1 MIRILHRAVKVLHLI
16 IQYPSY
22 RAVID
27 RHSDHGPHHL
37 GEEDGL
43 WRDVHV
49 VPEFLV
55 LQQVLG
61 AVPGVA
67 SDGAVDGGA
76 DGRPVAGPPVD
87 HQAVEQ
93 LVGCPGWELEVGDAV
108 EPSQWLDMLVMK
120 EDIEWGVRT
129 TTTTAPVNKAM
140 KYVHT
145 GMYRKPQASSVMMMR
160 NETRNR
166 AMYHQ
171 SGTSSYERMRT
182 FRGSVYWS

>member
-1 MIRILHRAVKVLHLI
+1 
-16 IQYPSY
+16 
-22 RAVID
+22 
-27 RHSDHGPHHL
+27 
-37 GEEDGL
+37 
-43 WRDVHV
+43 

-76 DGRPVAGPPVD
+76 DGRPVAGPRVD

-93 LVGCPGWELEVGDAV
+93 LVGCPDGELEVGDAV
-108 EPSQWLDMLVMK
+108 EPSQWLDILVM
-120 EDIEWGVRT
+120 EDIEGGVRT
-129 TTTTAPVNKAM
+129 MTTTAPVNKAM
-140 KYVHT
+140 KYVHI
-145 GMYRKPQASSVMMMR
+145 GMYKKPQASSEMMMR

-166 AMYHQ
+166 AIYHQ

-182 FRGSVYWS
+182 FRGSVY

>member
-1 MIRILHRAVKVLHLI
+1 MIRILLRAVKVLHLI

-22 RAVID
+22 RAVVD
-27 RHSDHGPHHL
+27 RYADHCPHHL

-67 SDGAVDGGA
+67 SDRAVDGGA
-76 DGRPVAGPPVD
+76 DGRSVAGPRVD

-93 LVGCPGWELEVGDAV
+93 LVGCPDGELEVGDAI
-108 EPSQWLDMLVMK
+108 EPSQWLDMLVME
-120 EDIEWGVRT
+120 EDIEGGVRT
-129 TTTTAPVNKAM
+129 MTTTAPVNKAM
-140 KYVHT
+140 KYVHI
-145 GMYRKPQASSVMMMR
+145 GMYKKPQASSVMMMR

-182 FRGSVYWS
+182 FRGSVY